1 MDKKINTFTIEQ
13 LEKIM
18 ITRGAVIRAIPMEVT
33 HVLEKCHADRYPHSE
48 ILYLEE
54 DAAGQGN
61 TGPCWEVYA
70 SGKKEYREYRKVPYS
85 CVFWFYCRDHPMPAG
100 EWLSHYKNNQV
111 SMTQA
116 MRRQFRRLWLFHENK
131 IFIDTQIQLY

>member
-33 HVLEKCHADRYPHSE
+33 HVLEKCHADRYPHGE

-54 DAAGQGN
+54 YKREMLLVREIPDHARKFMLQEERN
-61 TGPCWEVYA
+61 TGSTV
-70 SGKKEYREYRKVPYS
+70 K
-85 CVFWFYCRDHPMPAG
+85 FHTPAFFG
-100 EWLSHYKNNQV
+100 SIAEIIRCLQ
-111 SMTQA
+111 
-116 MRRQFRRLWLFHENK
+116 ENG
-131 IFIDTQIQLY
+131 